1 MKHLLLDNSVIV
13 WELFHY
19 AIPFFPF
26 NSIAYK
32 VCVGFV
38 SKNESSLEAHLKASD
53 NSRVSKLFPKPG
65 KIVNFVANNV
75 PAMVNKKNF
84 IALI

>member
-1 MKHLLLDNSVIV
+1 MKHLLLDNSLIV

-26 NSIAYK
+26 NSITHK

-38 SKNESSLEAHLKASD
+38 SKNESSLEAHLKAPD
-53 NSRVSKLFPKPG
+53 YSRVSKLFPKSG
-65 KIVNFVANNV
+65 EIVNFVANNV

-84 IALI
+84 IAFI